1 VYGCDV
7 CQEVCPWNAVAP
19 RSEDPAWQPRPVWD
33 GPDAT
38 SLAGM
43 SDAELGAALEGSAM
57 RRAKVSGLRRNID
70 VVRRNKDVAAIG
82 RLRHT

>member
-1 VYGCDV
+1 
-7 CQEVCPWNAVAP
+7 
-19 RSEDPAWQPRPVWD
+19 
-33 GPDAT
+33 
-38 SLAGM
+38 M

-70 VVRRNKDVAAIG
+70 VVLRNKGVAAIG